1 MDRAVHARRTAALDA
16 ERDCLEVYR
25 VLAALEFPWDLQQAL
40 SFALFRT
47 YAVPSIG
54 TLLAET
60 GELVVRTQ
68 KRYED
73 TALLLDAALEHGLHS
88 PEGRTAF
95 RRINGMHRAYDI
107 SPADMRYVLSTFVVS
122 PIRWLD
128 AYGKR
133 PLTDHERTASAH
145 HYREVGRLMGIPDLP
160 RTWQEFVALQDAYEA
175 EHHAFSEGGR
185 AVADAT
191 LRHVASLPPFSLLPG
206 RLVRPLVL
214 ALLDAPLLDAFGYP
228 RPHRLVRAVVR
239 GGLRL
244 RGRLDALRPPRRAPL
259 FFRAS
264 GNVRGYP
271 GGYEVAALGTFPRG
285 CPVPRGAPE
294 PADVDRARARPD
306 PHSQRMHSELPGSC
320 QT

>member
-1 MDRAVHARRTAALDA
+1 VHARRIAALDA
-16 ERDCLEVYR
+16 ERDCSEAYR
-25 VLAALEFPWDLQQAL
+25 LLASLEFPWDLQQAL

-54 TLLAET
+54 TLLAQT

-73 TALLLDAALEHGLHS
+73 TGLLLDAPLEHGLHS

-95 RRINGMHRAYDI
+95 RRINAMHRAYDI
-107 SPADMRYVLSTFVVS
+107 SADDLRYVLSTFVVS

-160 RTWQEFVALQDAYEA
+160 RTWQEFVALHDAYEA
-175 EHHAFSEGGR
+175 EHDGYSEGGR

-191 LRHVASLPPFSLLPG
+191 LRHVASLPPYSLLPA

-214 ALLDAPLLDAFGYP
+214 ALLDDALLDSFRYP
-228 RPHRLVRAVVR
+228 RPHRAVRALVR

-244 RGRLDALRPPRRAPL
+244 RGRLDGLRPPRRTPV
-259 FFRAS
+259 FFRSS

-271 GGYEVAALGTFPRG
+271 DGYDVAALGTFPGG
-285 CPVPRGAPE
+285 CPVPRAAP
-294 PADVDRARARPD
+294 DDRARAA
-306 PHSQRMHSELPGSC
+306 
-320 QT
+320 T